1 MLKSRKMHVDVDQRL
16 PRVLG
21 VEHRKRD
28 LFEIADDPR
37 ATRVGRSLRSTSL
50 DELPQLVN
58 ALRDEMSIVGPRS
71 ERPFVAAQHEAWQH
85 KRTALRP
92 GLTGWWRVNGC
103 SDLSLHQ
110 NLENDPFRLDLC
122 ILDPTIGAVLRGRGT
137 Y

>member
-1 MLKSRKMHVDVDQRL
+1 MLKSRTMHVDVDQRL

-37 ATRVGRSLRSTSL
+37 TTRVGRSLRSTSL

-71 ERPFVAAQHEAWQH
+71 ERPFVAAQH
-85 KRTALRP
+85 
-92 GLTGWWRVNGC
+92 
-103 SDLSLHQ
+103 
-110 NLENDPFRLDLC
+110 
-122 ILDPTIGAVLRGRGT
+122 GA
-137 Y
+137 